1 MLWRARARFHLTCSF
16 DRSSFFL
23 LASPFAGNGIGYATA
38 PVLCEPKWAESFLR
52 SKTSAV
58 ALRVA
63 ANAKA
68 TFDLEAVAL
77 CRDRLV
83 FLSSSKRSSFLGCL
97 EIGECG
103 CHCIRAPVCAL
114 QAQRL
119 STFWVPSSSWSCF
132 GCFILSHEQKF
143 EIIILPS
150 SSSAVLTWRTIHTR
164 LNADFQTFKFV
175 HFKSFMKRWS
185 KTASCGILVSD
196 RPF

>member
-38 PVLCEPKWAESFLR
+38 SVLCEPKWAESFLR

-132 GCFILSHEQKF
+132 GCFILSHEQNSKSLSCHPLLLLCWHDELF
-143 EIIILPS
+143 TQDLTPTSRRSNLCILKLP
-150 SSSAVLTWRTIHTR
+150 
-164 LNADFQTFKFV
+164 
-175 HFKSFMKRWS
+175 KRF
-185 KTASCGILVSD
+185 GG
-196 RPF
+196 